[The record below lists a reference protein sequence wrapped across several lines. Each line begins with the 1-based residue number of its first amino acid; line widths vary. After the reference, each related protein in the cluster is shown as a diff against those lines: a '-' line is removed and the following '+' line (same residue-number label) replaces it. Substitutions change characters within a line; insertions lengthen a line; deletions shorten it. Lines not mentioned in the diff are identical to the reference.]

1 MQFKQKSKHVYNSK
15 PRYRVAVDKVTGC
28 KVLADSALK
37 ETVLRSKDL
46 FCKGIHAYN
55 LGIEKL

>member
-1 MQFKQKSKHVYNSK
+1 
-15 PRYRVAVDKVTGC
+15 
-28 KVLADSALK
+28 VLADSALK